1 MDPTTLIGIIAGL
14 ILIIISIGG
23 ENLAI
28 FINFPSMVV
37 VMGGSLAAILVN
49 YSMNEILSVMGVVKK
64 AFFNESFNEKEIIDT
79 FVELSK
85 KSRREGILAV
95 DKELSKISDP
105 FMRMGLEMTVDG
117 VEPETIRNVMETELS
132 YLMDRHKKGQG
143 IFINL
148 GAFAPA
154 FGMIGTLMGL
164 IIMLKNLE
172 DPSGIGLGMSVAL
185 ITTFY
190 GSVLANLLFIPISG
204 KLKNRSDQEIL
215 VKEMVIE
222 GVLAIQYGEH
232 PSSIERMLLNFIPPK
247 LRAKESDNKAA
258 G

>member
-1 MDPTTLIGIIAGL
+1 MDLATLIGIFSGL
-14 ILIIISIGG
+14 TLIFISIGS
-23 ENLAI
+23 ENFAT
-28 FINFPSMVV
+28 FINIPSLVIV
-37 VMGGSLAAILVN
+37 LGGSIAAILVN
-49 YSMNEILSVMGVVKK
+49 YSLNEILSVLGVVKK
-64 AFFNESFNEKEIIDT
+64 AFLNESFKEREIIDT

-95 DKELSKISDP
+95 DKELSKIKDP
-105 FMRMGLEMTVDG
+105 FMRTGLEMTVDG
-117 VEPETIRNVMETELS
+117 VEPETIRNVMETELN

-154 FGMIGTLMGL
+154 FGMIGTLIGL

-172 DPSGIGLGMSVAL
+172 DPSSIGQGMSVAL

-190 GSVLANLLFIPISG
+190 GSVLANLVFIPISG
-204 KLKNRSDQEIL
+204 KLKIRSDQEVL

-232 PSSIERMLLNFIPPK
+232 PNSIERMLLNFIPPK
-247 LRAKESDNKAA
+247 QRVKEPDKKPA

>member
-1 MDPTTLIGIIAGL
+1 MDPTTLIGIFSGL

-37 VMGGSLAAILVN
+37 VLGGSIAAILVN

-64 AFFNESFNEKEIIDT
+64 AFFNESFKEREIIDT

-95 DKELSKISDP
+95 DKELSKIGDP

-117 VEPETIRNVMETELS
+117 VEPETIRNVMETELN

-190 GSVLANLLFIPISG
+190 GSVLANLIFIPISG
-204 KLKNRSDQEIL
+204 KLKNRSDQEVL

-232 PSSIERMLLNFIPPK
+232 PNSIERMLLNFIPPK
-247 LRAKESDNKAA
+247 QRVKEPDKQPAK
-258 G
+258 